1 MQNSETT
8 ASLNSHDRI
17 VRVTAHLLAHG
28 GLESVSTR
36 AVAEAAGVQ
45 VPIIY
50 RLFGDMR
57 GLLNAVVSHGFA
69 VYLESKR
76 ERPAQPDPV
85 EEIRH
90 GWDMHVEFGLLNPA
104 LYRLMYGEPQPSKEV
119 PAALKA
125 LAILRE
131 RVTQIAATGRLL
143 VDVESAAQMLHAACR
158 GVTFSLLEIDSDAR
172 DLALSTRVR
181 EAILTA
187 ITRPAEAN
195 TLDAT
200 QNAISHLISTAVALK
215 ALLPNAHI
223 LTSGERAL
231 LSEWLDRLSLSR

>member
-1 MQNSETT
+1 MENAEITHN
-8 ASLNSHDRI
+8 LNSHDRI
-17 VRVTAHLLAHG
+17 VRVTAHLLANG

-57 GLLNAVVSHGFA
+57 GLLNAVVSHGFE

-76 ERPAQPDPV
+76 ERLAQHDPV

-119 PAALKA
+119 PAAIKA
-125 LAILRE
+125 FAILRE

-158 GVTFSLLEIDSDAR
+158 GVTFSLLESDSAKR
-172 DLALSTRVR
+172 DLALSNRVR

-187 ITRPAEAN
+187 ITRTVEPTLAEQPN
-195 TLDAT
+195 QLSHM
-200 QNAISHLISTAVALK
+200 ISMAVALK
-215 ALLPNAHI
+215 ALLPNAHM

-231 LSEWLDRLSLSR
+231 LTEWLDRLSMSR

>member
-1 MQNSETT
+1 MEDSETT
-8 ASLNSHDRI
+8 PNLNSHDRI
-17 VRVTAHLLAHG
+17 IRVTASLLAHG

-57 GLLNAVVSHGFA
+57 GLLNAVVSHGFE
-69 VYLESKR
+69 VYLASKR
-76 ERPAQPDPV
+76 ERIVHHDPV

-125 LAILRE
+125 FAILRE
-131 RVTQIAATGRLL
+131 RVTNIAATGRLM

-158 GVTFSLLEIDSDAR
+158 GVTFSLLEMDSDTR
-172 DLALSTRVR
+172 DPTLSTRVR
-181 EAILTA
+181 EAILNA
-187 ITRPAEAN
+187 ITRATDPNKIDETTN
-195 TLDAT
+195 TT
-200 QNAISHLISTAVALK
+200 SHIISMAVALK
-215 ALLPNAHI
+215 ALLPNSYM

-231 LSEWLDRLSLSR
+231 LTEWLDRLSISR

>member
-1 MQNSETT
+1 MRAT
-8 ASLNSHDRI
+8 AS
-17 VRVTAHLLAHG
+17 LLAHG

-57 GLLNAVVSHGFA
+57 GLLNAVVSHGFE

-76 ERPAQPDPV
+76 ERLAHHDPV
-85 EEIRH
+85 EEIRN

-119 PAALKA
+119 PAARKA

-181 EAILTA
+181 EAILSA
-187 ITRPAEAN
+187 ITQTAEPIQVDGKSN
-195 TLDAT
+195 ELRRM
-200 QNAISHLISTAVALK
+200 ISVAVTLK
-215 ALLPNAHI
+215 ALLPNNDM

-231 LSEWLDRLSLSR
+231 LTEWLDRLSMSR